1 MNKTLAILLFLT
13 PLFFGGYSPPKK
25 SEVHFMGFQKIEHD
39 VVKFDNI
46 NSEIFNKVD
55 TNLVKIFYNIQ
66 SEFGKPINISYG
78 FRDPVTNRKVG
89 GARNSAHI
97 YGLAL
102 DLTLDEPSREDI
114 KRLITLATKWNVLGI
129 GVYRDAQILHI
140 DIDEKKGR
148 RAWGSTYSSNSIPSW
163 ASKEVNLH
171 LHKNDTLNSK
181 IKEVAVIPQ
190 FKSVKTLKVDTI
202 SKKQLVTKAPNV
214 KTSKYHIV
222 KKGDTIYSLAKNN
235 NLSVEELCRLN
246 KISKSYRITIG
257 QKLKL
262 N

>member
-1 MNKTLAILLFLT
+1 MNKTLSILLFLT

-55 TNLVKIFYNIQ
+55 TNLVKIFYSIQ

-163 ASKEVNLH
+163 ARSEVHDHLNKIDTTLVVSKLEPV
-171 LHKNDTLNSK
+171 KSEKISKQDTLKKVATKNIVTKSA
-181 IKEVAVIPQ
+181 IKKDKTFHV
-190 FKSVKTLKVDTI
+190 VKT
-202 SKKQLVTKAPNV
+202 
-214 KTSKYHIV
+214 
-222 KKGDTIYSLAKNN
+222 GDTLYSLAK
-235 NLSVEELCRLN
+235 SSGTTVDKLCKLN
-246 KISKSYRITIG
+246 GIKGDYKIKVG